1 MNKRTHRNNV
11 IKSRPDCSLF
21 CRKPGQQSTEA
32 ARGPLKNYGPDKW
45 PVSQVPGLPSF
56 LRFAG
61 KQTCVRRTGKKALI
75 YGYMNTHNPETL
87 CRAAAGRIDEQ
98 GHECALLVW
107 YTPAFAENPQLASS
121 TSLPLTGN
129 LATSIDGG

>member
-1 MNKRTHRNNV
+1 MNKSTHRNTV

-45 PVSQVPGLPSF
+45 PSRKFQACLPF
-56 LRFAG
+56 CVLRVNKHASG
-61 KQTCVRRTGKKALI
+61 EPGKKALI

-87 CRAAAGRIDEQ
+87 CRAAVGRINE
-98 GHECALLVW
+98 
-107 YTPAFAENPQLASS
+107 
-121 TSLPLTGN
+121 
-129 LATSIDGG
+129 